1 MFASRRRFNSQ
12 GPDNSWPG
20 FVDALS
26 TLLLVIIFLLSMFV
40 LAQFF
45 LGQAL
50 SGREQALTELRGQV
64 AQLGNLLRLEQQ
76 ASSSLR
82 ASMAELSSSLTAA
95 NADRDSL
102 SAQLD
107 SAQQSLSVAETS
119 LATITTARD
128 ALQARADELD
138 TQYQLSTSEL
148 DEERLLSARAREQVN
163 ILERSVTALREQLSR
178 LETALQS
185 SEERDR
191 RSQAVIVDMGRRLNK
206 ALASK
211 VEELAGYRSEFF
223 GRLKEVLS
231 ARPEIRIEGDRFVF
245 ASELLF
251 ASGQSELGPEGRAE
265 LRKFAETLISISRE
279 IPEGLPWILRVDGH
293 TDKRPIATA
302 AFASNW
308 ELSSA
313 RAISVVRFLVSTG
326 VPPERLAAAGFGEFQ
341 PIDPAENVFAYSRN
355 RRIEMRLTQR

>member
-1 MFASRRRFNSQ
+1 MIGARRRIGGA

-50 SGREQALTELRGQV
+50 SGRDQALAELRGQV
-64 AQLGNLLRLEQQ
+64 AQLGNLLKMEQQ
-76 ASSSLR
+76 ANSALR
-82 ASMAELSSSLTAA
+82 ESMAELSASLTSA
-95 NADRDSL
+95 NKDRDSL
-102 SAQLD
+102 SASLD
-107 SAQQSLSVAETS
+107 STRASLSESEARLAEMTEARERFEAEANRLQEQYALSSGELTEEREISMRARAEVAR
-119 LATITTARD
+119 LQRNITALQEQLGRLEA
-128 ALQARADELD
+128 ALQA
-138 TQYQLSTSEL
+138 
-148 DEERLLSARAREQVN
+148 
-163 ILERSVTALREQLSR
+163 
-178 LETALQS
+178 

-191 RSQAVIVDMGRRLNK
+191 RNQAVIVDMGRRLNR

-231 ARPEIRIEGDRFVF
+231 SRPEIRIEGDRFVF

-251 ASGQSELGPEGRAE
+251 GSGSAELGPEGRAE
-265 LRKFAETLISISRE
+265 MRKFAETLLTISRE
-279 IPEGLPWILRVDGH
+279 IPAELSWILRVDGH
-293 TDKRPIATA
+293 TDVRPI
-302 AFASNW
+302 SNAQFRNNW
-308 ELSSA
+308 DLSAA
-313 RAISVVRFLVSTG
+313 RAISVVEFLISAG
-326 VPPERLAAAGFGEFQ
+326 VPAERLAATGFGEFQ
-341 PIDPAENVFAYSRN
+341 PIDPAENIFAYSRN

>member
-1 MFASRRRFNSQ
+1 MFASRRRFGGGQTDS
-12 GPDNSWPG
+12 SWPG

-50 SGREQALTELRGQV
+50 SGREQALAELRGQV
-64 AQLGNLLRLEQQ
+64 AQLGSLLKLERDASAALRENL
-76 ASSSLR
+76 AD
-82 ASMAELSSSLTAA
+82 LSASLTTA
-95 NADRDSL
+95 NAERDRLTADLQSAREAL
-102 SAQLD
+102 SE
-107 SAQQSLSVAETS
+107 SEGN
-119 LATITTARD
+119 LATITERRAALEARAAELEVQFKLSAD
-128 ALQARADELD
+128 AL
-138 TQYQLSTSEL
+138 S
-148 DEERLLSARAREQVN
+148 EERLISARAQEQVN
-163 ILERSVTALREQLSR
+163 VLERSVTALREQLAR
-178 LETALQS
+178 LEAALVA

-191 RSQAVIVDMGRRLNK
+191 RNQAVIVDMGRRLNR

-231 ARPEIRIEGDRFVF
+231 NRPEIRIEGDRFVF

-251 ASGQSELGPEGRAE
+251 ASGRADLGPEGQSE
-265 LRKFAETLISISRE
+265 LRKFAETLIIIAQE
-279 IPEGLPWILRVDGH
+279 IPPELPWILRVDGH
-293 TDKRPIATA
+293 TDKRPISTA
-302 AFASNW
+302 AFANNW

-313 RAISVVRFLVSTG
+313 RAISVVQFLVSVG
-326 VPPERLAAAGFGEFQ
+326 VPPERLAAAGFGEHQ
-341 PIDPAENVFAYSRN
+341 PLDASENIFAYSRN